1 MKIGVVTYSTRSD
14 NYGQVLQ
21 YLATQEFLKE
31 FGHEVYLLRRFQKKD
46 SLIKKILKPAYRFVK
61 NIICSNS
68 KNDKFQMQMKMFSS
82 WRTQSAKSEKKHPRY
97 FEKFRKTF
105 FKIEEDDG
113 SFFEKK
119 QFDAFCSGSDQ
130 IWADDVFFYYL
141 EFAPINSIRFS
152 MASSIG
158 YREITESFVERVKK
172 PLSKYSFITVR
183 ENSAAEL
190 CRRAGRSDARVV
202 LDPTFLLSH
211 DKYRQFASKEKKTKP
226 FIFLYLLGA
235 DISVSVDRIYDF
247 AEKNGFEIKYVA
259 SQGRED
265 KFPKIYATMEEWLG
279 LLADAEYVI
288 TNSFHGM
295 ALSIIHHKKFVVFPV
310 IGVLSTMNERLENVA
325 NTFCLSDRIYRGNMD
340 VLFELI
346 DWSKTDF
353 VIAQNRD
360 LMSSLI
366 RSLNK

>member
-31 FGHEVYLLRRFQKKD
+31 FGHEVFLLRRFQKKD
-46 SLIKKILKPAYRFVK
+46 SLIKKILRPVYRFVK
-61 NIICSNS
+61 NVVCCKS
-68 KNDKFQMQMKMFSS
+68 KDVKFQKQMKTFSS
-82 WRTQSAKSEKKHPRY
+82 WRAQSAKSEKEHPRY

-119 QFDAFCSGSDQ
+119 KFDAFCSGSDQ

-152 MASSIG
+152 IAPSIG
-158 YREITESFVERVKK
+158 YREITESFVERVKN

-183 ENSAAEL
+183 EKSAAEL
-190 CRRAGRSDARVV
+190 CKKAGRSDAQVV

-211 DKYRQFASKEKKTKP
+211 DKYRLFATKEKKTKP

-235 DISVSVDRIYDF
+235 DISVSVKEIFNF
-247 AEKNGFEIKYVA
+247 ADKNGFDVKYVA

-265 KFPKIYATMEEWLG
+265 KFPKIYATVEEWLG
-279 LLADAEYVI
+279 LLADAEYVV

-295 ALSIIHHKKFVVFPV
+295 ALSIIHHKNFVAFPV
-310 IGVLSTMNERLENVA
+310 IGVLSTMNERIENVA
-325 NTFCLSDRIYRGNMD
+325 EIFNLSNRIYHGDMN
-340 VLFELI
+340 VLFEPI
-346 DWSKTDF
+346 DWSRTDF
-353 VIAQNRD
+353 VIAQNRS
-360 LMSSLI
+360 LMNSLI
-366 RSLNK
+366 LSLNK